1 MMGFMREPPM
11 SSPLPSPAPQ
21 PSPPESPN
29 DWGSALNVRALVLI
43 GLTGG
48 LLYLCYAMLVP
59 FMAPLAWALALTVL
73 FAPMHHAIEARVS
86 RPNIAALLSVVIIV
100 IAVVVPVLLLADRL
114 IVEVASGIE
123 MLRGAVE
130 SGAWRRPFEAN
141 PTTAGI
147 ARWVEAQIDLQ
158 GLVQGAG
165 AWLTNAAGAMLRGSL
180 VQLASLVLTF
190 YLLFYFLRDRM
201 SLRRMLRRFSPLPP
215 DDMTRLFGDVFDTVH
230 ATVYGSLT
238 VATVQGVLGGVI
250 FAVLGLPAPVLWGLL
265 MGVLGIVPVLGA
277 FIVWLP
283 AALFLLLDGHEIKAL
298 VLVLWGAIVVGGI
311 DNVLYPLLVGRRLR
325 LHTAVALM
333 SIVGG
338 VLLFG
343 APGLILGPVVFSL
356 TRGLLDIWT
365 RRNAEDDA
373 A

>member
-1 MMGFMREPPM
+1 M
-11 SSPLPSPAPQ
+11 SSSMPSPTPQ
-21 PSPPESPN
+21 PSPPESPS

-73 FAPMHHAIEARVS
+73 FVPMHQAIEVRVR
-86 RPNIAALLSVVIIV
+86 RPNIAAMLSVVIIV
-100 IAVVVPVLLLADRL
+100 IAVVVPALLLANRL
-114 IVEVASGIE
+114 LGEAASAIE

-130 SGAWRRPFEAN
+130 SGAWRRPFDAN
-141 PTTAGI
+141 PTSAQV
-147 ARWVEAQIDLQ
+147 ARWIEARVDLQ

-165 AWLTNAAGAMLRGSL
+165 AWLTNTAAAMLRGSL
-180 VQLASLVLTF
+180 VQLVSLLLTF

-201 SLRRMLRRFSPLPP
+201 TLRRLLRRLTPLPP

-230 ATVYGSLT
+230 ATVYGSLAI
-238 VATVQGVLGGVI
+238 ATVQGVLGGVI
-250 FAVLGLPAPVLWGLL
+250 FAVLGLPAPVLWGLV
-265 MGVLGIVPVLGA
+265 MGLLSVVPVLGA
-277 FIVWLP
+277 FIVWVP
-283 AALFLLLDGHEIKAL
+283 AALFLLLDGHEVKAL

-311 DNVLYPLLVGRRLR
+311 DNLLYPLLVGRRLQ
-325 LHTAVALM
+325 LHTAATLM
-333 SIVGG
+333 SIFGG

-365 RRNAEDDA
+365 RRNAQEDA